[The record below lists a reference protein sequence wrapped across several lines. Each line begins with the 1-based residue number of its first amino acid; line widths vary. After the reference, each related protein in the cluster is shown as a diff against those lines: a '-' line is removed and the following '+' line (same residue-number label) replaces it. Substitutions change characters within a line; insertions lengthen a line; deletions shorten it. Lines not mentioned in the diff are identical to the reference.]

1 MKLTIFYITATLI
14 YLAGAGFLIREF
26 RRTTPQERHELQ
38 TIPLFL
44 AATSFYLTIILKTHQ
59 LAVLFADY
67 L

>member
-14 YLAGAGFLIREF
+14 YLAGAGFLVKEF
-26 RRTTPQERHELQ
+26 RRTTSQERHELQ

-44 AATSFYLTIILKTHQ
+44 AATFFYLTVILKTHQ